1 MINLIK
7 TEELLQELVNRC
19 SEQLTEAD
27 PKYDGILSFF
37 TPEELD
43 QLMGELLSAASRAKK
58 LAVRVSGK

>member
-43 QLMGELLSAASRAKK
+43 QLMSELLSSLRAKRV
-58 LAVRVSGK
+58 AVRVSGK

>member
-7 TEELLQELVNRC
+7 TEELLQELANRC

-43 QLMGELLSAASRAKK
+43 QLMSELLSSLRAKRV
-58 LAVRVSGK
+58 AVRVSGK